1 MNAAALNSTPGQL
14 DIEEIDIGE
23 IDIGEPGSR
32 EVLIRIAAA
41 RARAWSG

>member
-1 MNAAALNSTPGQL
+1 MNAAVLNSIPGQL
-14 DIEEIDIGE
+14 DIEDIDL
-23 IDIGEPGSR
+23 GEPGPR